1 MADSLSESSVAGK
14 VQIEAFGVDLDGRQF
29 VEETWT
35 VTITRDG
42 ATIALTNKL
51 AADSEL
57 IIRNPV
63 INQEAVARV
72 VDLLKDD
79 IFVQVYGIAFIDS
92 SVNLWQVEFPEA
104 PSKKTMAMECGSCQT
119 VEAVLLSE
127 IEAEILEAK
136 QSLRRFCACRDSSTI
151 WKQTDRRVAERRV
164 IERNGGDRRQET
176 PGAQT
181 SSATGNPRDRR
192 KEKRT
197 PIKANACIRCLGEE
211 VVVQCEDWSRGGF
224 RFTSH
229 KKYPAGMPIQVAVPY
244 VQNGANIFVSAL
256 IAYHQ
261 EVSPGIHTQGVAYVR
276 SVKNQGNTPQYGGPT
291 YRSI

>member
-57 IIRNPV
+57 IIRNTA

-79 IFVQVYGIAFIDS
+79 VFVQVYGIAFIDS

-104 PSKKTMAMECGSCQT
+104 PSKKTTAMECGCCQT

-136 QSLRRFCACRDSSTI
+136 QSLRRFCACRDSSTC
-151 WKQTDRRVAERRV
+151 WKQTDRRVTERRAK
-164 IERNGGDRRQET
+164 ERGGSERRQEASGT
-176 PGAQT
+176 QT
-181 SSATGNPRDRR
+181 SPSGNPRDRR

-197 PIKANACIRCLGEE
+197 PVKANACVRCLGEE
-211 VVVQCEDWSRGGF
+211 LVVQCEDWSRGGF

-276 SVKNQGNTPQYGGPT
+276 SVKNQGNTQYGGPT